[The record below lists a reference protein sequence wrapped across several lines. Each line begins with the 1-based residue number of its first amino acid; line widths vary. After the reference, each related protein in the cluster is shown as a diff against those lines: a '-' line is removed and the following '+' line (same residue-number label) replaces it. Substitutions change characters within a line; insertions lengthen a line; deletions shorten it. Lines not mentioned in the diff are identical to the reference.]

1 MPLQIYKSKGGAIMK
16 KRVVIGLLTGLMLTI
31 SSPSALAATVN
42 ETSQTADSIQE
53 SISEEEES
61 SHLEEEETEGEGIPE
76 ETTGFIIPQGEN
88 MVEVE
93 EIDLSLHQESSG
105 EFSPVYGYENP
116 FLGRDTSNG
125 VILEFYAK
133 PNWEVHELGA
143 IIAFC
148 GSGDYEGRLYFTP
161 GSYLGFNSDLFGGY
175 FDANLYNYTLVTDY
189 IKNGAKIRIELLPDG
204 FAVYADEVLCYDQTI
219 LADANAGAG
228 DFTPDSNFSSVLTW
242 LSGAEVL
249 YFGYG
254 SWWNTV
260 GTNEAN
266 ITLSQVNFRLLDG
279 TIVLDQIKVDKD
291 FVESLGGSVSS
302 LGEQTIG
309 TIELEDI
316 SVEIFDINSVEYKG
330 TSVLPVVTVAVIV
343 VAVIAVTLIGYA
355 LKKRDYEEN

>member
-1 MPLQIYKSKGGAIMK
+1 MPLRIYKSKGGRRMK

-31 SSPSALAATVN
+31 SPFSALAATVN

-53 SISEEEES
+53 SVSEEEES
-61 SHLEEEETEGEGIPE
+61 SNAEQEETIGFVIPRGETI
-76 ETTGFIIPQGEN
+76 
-88 MVEVE
+88 VE
-93 EIDLSLHQESSG
+93 EVDLSLHQESSG

-116 FLGRDTSNG
+116 FFGKDTSSG

-228 DFTPDSNFSSVLTW
+228 DFTPDSDFSSVLTW

-254 SWWNTV
+254 SWWNTI

-279 TIVLDQIKVDKD
+279 TVVLDQIKVDKD
-291 FVESLGGSVSS
+291 LVESLGGSVGS
-302 LGEQTIG
+302 LKEQTVG
-309 TIELEDI
+309 MIELEDV

-330 TSVLPVVTVAVIV
+330 TSVLPAVIAAVIV

-355 LKKRDYEEN
+355 LKKRDYEEEESGCN